1 MSKTKIKLSEEQRK
15 ALLRM
20 FAGDNIF
27 LTGKAGTGKSTV
39 IERFRE
45 ANDDNV
51 AYVAPTGI
59 AAVNIRGATIH
70 SFFQIKPGV
79 FSDIEALRSDKKR
92 RVLSK
97 LKTIVIDEIS
107 MVRSDLLEA
116 IDKRMREVAKGKDRA
131 KPFGGVQLIV
141 VGDFYQLP
149 PVVQG
154 KNEESY
160 LNMRYG
166 GPFAFQSKVW
176 AEAGFKTIELQTIH
190 RQSDPHF
197 VDILNKVRAGD
208 ASDIEE
214 INSACLGKSR
224 KTDSIILTPFRAT
237 ADRYNYEELEK
248 LTTKQQTYRG
258 QIFDKFTKD
267 LPVEEELVLRVG
279 ARVMARANVYG
290 KEDEL
295 IFCNG
300 DLGEVVTLA
309 KDYVV
314 VRFDN
319 GTSCAVSP
327 YEWCAYDFDLSG
339 QTVTAKETGKYRQIP
354 LQLAWSVTIHKSQGC
369 TFEHCTLD
377 LGRGCFA
384 PGQLYTALS
393 RVKSLDGLSLTRPL
407 TQSDVNV
414 AEEVVHFMS

>member
-1 MSKTKIKLSEEQRK
+1 MSRKKINLSAEQK
-15 ALLRM
+15 AALKRM
-20 FAGDNIF
+20 LSGDNIF

-39 IERFRE
+39 VERFRE
-45 ANDDNV
+45 ASDENV

-79 FSDIEALRSDKKR
+79 FSDIEPLKSDKKR
-92 RVLSK
+92 RVLRN
-97 LKTIVIDEIS
+97 LRTIVIDEIS

-116 IDKRMREVAKGKDRA
+116 IDKRMREVATGKDHA

-154 KNEESY
+154 KNEEAY
-160 LNMRYG
+160 LSMRYG

-176 AEAGFKTIELQTIH
+176 AEAGFETIELQTIH
-190 RQSDPHF
+190 RQSDSAF
-197 VDILNKVRAGD
+197 VDVLNKVRNGD
-208 ASDIEE
+208 DSDIDR
-214 INSACLGKSR
+214 INDNCLGRSS

-237 ADRYNYEELEK
+237 ADRYNADELAK
-248 LTTKQQTYRG
+248 LNTTQKVYCG
-258 QIFDKFTKD
+258 EIFDKFTKD
-267 LPVEEELVLRVG
+267 LPVDEHLVLRVG
-279 ARVMARANVYG
+279 ARVMAKANVYG
-290 KEDEL
+290 KGEE
-295 IFCNG
+295 IVFCNG
-300 DLGEVVTLA
+300 DLGEVVSLS
-309 KDYVV
+309 DNYVV
-314 VRFDN
+314 VKFDN
-319 GTSCAVSP
+319 GTTASVQP

-339 QTVTAKETGKYRQIP
+339 QVVTAKETGKYRQIP
-354 LQLAWSVTIHKSQGC
+354 LQLAWAVTIHKSQGC

-393 RVKSLDGLSLTRPL
+393 RVKSMEGLSLTRRL
-407 TQSDVNV
+407 TQADVSV
-414 AEEVVHFMS
+414 SEEVVHFMS